1 MSFFKNKINIDK
13 KRISNLDN
21 PYIIAEISCNHKQK
35 LTKVFKMIDAA
46 KFAGASA
53 IKLQTFTPDSMTL
66 DINKK
71 DFIIQDGLW
80 KDAKLFDLYK
90 EAHLPYEYH
99 KPIFNYARKKKITC
113 FTSVF
118 DIEGFRFLEKNFNL
132 PAYKIS
138 SFENNYFNLLDEIIK
153 KNKPIILSTGA
164 TEIKEI
170 TEIINFFKKRKFKKL
185 ILLHCVSAYPANF
198 KDCNLTNINDF
209 KKKFGCLVGFSDHTK
224 GILGSLS
231 AIAQGAV
238 VIEKHFNYPEE
249 KTLDAKFSINF
260 KDLRDLCFQ
269 GNLISETIG
278 IKKFKISNSE
288 KKSNKFKRSIYVT
301 KNIKKDTCIDGTN
314 VRIIRPGFSL
324 KPKYYRKIIGR
335 KLNKSKKPGDRISLK
350 DFY

>member
-21 PYIIAEISCNHKQK
+21 PYIIAEISCNHKQN

-118 DIEGFRFLEKNFNL
+118 DIEGFRFLEKND
-132 PAYKIS
+132 K
-138 SFENNYFNLLDEIIK
+138 
-153 KNKPIILSTGA
+153 
-164 TEIKEI
+164 
-170 TEIINFFKKRKFKKL
+170 
-185 ILLHCVSAYPANF
+185 SAFYR
-198 KDCNLTNINDF
+198 
-209 KKKFGCLVGFSDHTK
+209 
-224 GILGSLS
+224 
-231 AIAQGAV
+231 
-238 VIEKHFNYPEE
+238 
-249 KTLDAKFSINF
+249 LDARKSDRFRFNATHVLDIDPPIPCGHAHTRLSKIH
-260 KDLRDLCFQ
+260 RD
-269 GNLISETIG
+269 
-278 IKKFKISNSE
+278 
-288 KKSNKFKRSIYVT
+288 R
-301 KNIKKDTCIDGTN
+301 
-314 VRIIRPGFSL
+314 R
-324 KPKYYRKIIGR
+324 
-335 KLNKSKKPGDRISLK
+335 
-350 DFY
+350 